1 MIPIVPQHGRLLRIA
16 VSLVSHPAS
25 RGSPE
30 APSIIHPFGTFSRT
44 PKQCALQLRN
54 AKADEQLWTSLHNMY
69 AGTAEDQKQP
79 SANGLLPLEAE
90 DICNDVICISTGQYE
105 IRHSVVI

>member
-16 VSLVSHPAS
+16 VSLVSPPAS

-30 APSIIHPFGTFSRT
+30 APSITNPFGRFSWT

-54 AKADEQLWTSLHNMY
+54 AKADEQLWTLHNMF
-69 AGTAEDQKQP
+69 AGIAEDQKQP
-79 SANGLLPLEAE
+79 YANGLLPLEAE

-105 IRHSVVI
+105 IGHSVVI

>member
-1 MIPIVPQHGRLLRIA
+1 MVGSSELLCLWFRPLHRGA
-16 VSLVSHPAS
+16 RQKRRVS
-25 RGSPE
+25 
-30 APSIIHPFGTFSRT
+30 IPFGTFSRT

-69 AGTAEDQKQP
+69 AGTAKDQKRP
-79 SANGLLPLEAE
+79 YANGLLPLEAE

-105 IRHSVVI
+105 IGHSVVI